1 MGREV
6 RGLQPNL
13 CPRQAQTVT
22 RADGAA
28 VATQL
33 FVSTEN
39 DVLAAQAQLMAAS
52 FAGDCAR
59 CEPFLTSDCAFI
71 RATPTNTVEV
81 VLRDAWLAEVG
92 RAGAISASITDN
104 VVSAHGHLAVATV
117 YWLVDADPALRSVTD
132 VWTRNEAGRWQLAE
146 RHEHPRVASSS
157 LV

>member
-1 MGREV
+1 MMSSWRVGPPRAFDSESKRPARIRHCRPMGREV
-6 RGLQPNL
+6 RGLRPNL

-39 DVLAAQAQLMAAS
+39 DVLAAQGQLMAAS

-71 RATPTNTVEV
+71 R
-81 VLRDAWLAEVG
+81 
-92 RAGAISASITDN
+92 
-104 VVSAHGHLAVATV
+104 
-117 YWLVDADPALRSVTD
+117 
-132 VWTRNEAGRWQLAE
+132 
-146 RHEHPRVASSS
+146 
-157 LV
+157 